1 MLTVLLISPLAA
13 EDSPWEELEPY
24 FRVPADYE
32 GKLGEFRSV
41 MTFNDGTLVETA
53 EHWERRRTEIRDFWI
68 GELGPWPEVI
78 TEPRIEVLNE
88 EQKDGILWK
97 RIRIGY
103 APNQMPEGWLLM
115 PDGDGPFPAVLVVF
129 YEPETSVGLGVD
141 GKPPGPHRDF
151 GIQLAR
157 RGFVT
162 LSIGTPGGD
171 AYQPEIGDAECQ
183 PLSFHAYVSANCWHA
198 LAAMPEVD
206 AERIG
211 VTGHSYGGKWSLF
224 SAALWDKFAAVAV
237 SDPGV
242 VFDETNPSVN
252 YWEPWYLGLDPNVPT
267 RPRGI
272 PNDERPRTGAYKR
285 LIESRHDLHELHALI
300 APRPFLVSGGSE
312 DPPLRW
318 VPLNHTIAVNRLLGY
333 EDRIGMTSR
342 PDHSPTAES
351 NAVLFAFFEH
361 FLGE

>member
-1 MLTVLLISPLAA
+1 MLSPVSAA
-13 EDSPWEELEPY
+13 DPLPEQLKPH
-24 FRVPADYE
+24 FGVPDEYQGE
-32 GKLGEFRSV
+32 LGEFRSV
-41 MTFNDGTLVETA
+41 MKFDDGSRVENA
-53 EHWERRRTEIRDFWI
+53 DDWPRRREEIRKFWMN
-68 GELGPWPEVI
+68 ELGPWPELI
-78 TEPRIEVLNE
+78 TRPRVEVLTE
-88 EQKDGILWK
+88 ENKDGVIWK

-103 APNQMPEGWLLM
+103 APDQTPEGWLLV
-115 PDGDGPFPAVLVVF
+115 PEGDGPFPAVLVVF

-151 GIQLAR
+151 GIQLAK

-162 LSIGTPGGD
+162 LNIGTPGGD
-171 AYQPEIGDAECQ
+171 AYQPEIGDARCQ

-206 AERIG
+206 PERIG
-211 VTGHSYGGKWSLF
+211 ITGHSYGGKWSMF

-237 SDPGV
+237 SDPGI

-252 YWEPWYLGLDPNVPT
+252 YWEPWYLGLDPDGPT

-272 PNDERPRTGAYKR
+272 PSDDRPRTGAYKR
-285 LIESRHDLHELHALI
+285 LVESGHDLHELHALI

-312 DPPLRW
+312 DPPHRW
-318 VPLNHTIAVNRLLGY
+318 IPLNHTIAVNELLGY
-333 EDRIGMTSR
+333 ENRIGLTSR
-342 PDHSPTAES
+342 PMHSPTAES

-361 FLGE
+361 FLAE